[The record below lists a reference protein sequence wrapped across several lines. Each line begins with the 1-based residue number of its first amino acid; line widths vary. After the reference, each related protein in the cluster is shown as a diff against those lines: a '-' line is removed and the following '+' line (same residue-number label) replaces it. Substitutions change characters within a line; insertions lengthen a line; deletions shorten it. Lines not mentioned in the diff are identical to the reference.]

1 MYSQPISSLVV
12 YAYDA
17 RFVLANSIAE
27 QPYGTG
33 KADRGQS
40 LLFHEFMQ
48 SWVGYELVKV
58 LMTFGLQPVDL
69 IDSLKECSSDLYD
82 VFSYMQTRKAE
93 LKDNST

>member
-1 MYSQPISSLVV
+1 LSFHV
-12 YAYDA
+12 YDA
-17 RFVLANSIAE
+17 GYVLANSIAK

-40 LLFHEFMQ
+40 LLFHDFTK

-58 LMTFGLQPVDL
+58 LVMFGLQSVDL
-69 IDSLKECSSDLYD
+69 SDSLKEWSPDLYV

-93 LKDNST
+93 LKGNTT